1 MEDNWDIN
9 PDTGQRWKRGE
20 KRADGYT
27 FSRFGKK
34 KKDGSRTLVFIRDWE
49 EFLAKERKANKK
61 SAKKIAT
68 VKASLPK
75 RVNPLT
81 GEEFVFG
88 DLNEEGTHFF
98 DSYGGRN
105 GKKGYR
111 GEQWHPVSYKF
122 NFFIGQILTNAK
134 RRAKKSGL
142 PFNLTREYLI
152 NIWPSDGKC
161 PVFGVDL
168 VYLANDGKKRTR
180 QKATASLDKFYPE
193 MGYVEGNVAWIS
205 IRANE
210 IKTNASTK
218 QVRSVANWM
227 RRIEGLG

>member
-9 PDTGQRWKRGE
+9 PNTGQRWKRGE

-27 FSRFGKK
+27 FSSFGKK
-34 KKDGSRTLVFIRDWE
+34 KKDGSRQLVFIRDWE
-49 EFLAKERKANKK
+49 EFLAKQRKYRRNLINEKR
-61 SAKKIAT
+61 SY
-68 VKASLPK
+68 PK

-98 DSYGGRN
+98 TSYGGHKGEN
-105 GKKGYR
+105 GYR
-111 GEQWHPVSYKF
+111 GEQWLPVSSKF
-122 NFFIGQILTNAK
+122 KFFVGHALSKAK
-134 RRAKKSGL
+134 QRAKKSGV
-142 PFNLTREYLI
+142 PFNLTREYLTE
-152 NIWPSDGKC
+152 IWPSDGKC
-161 PVFGVDL
+161 PVFGLDL
-168 VYLANDGKKRTR
+168 VYLENAGKKRTR

-193 MGYVEGNVAWIS
+193 LGYVEGNVAWIS
-205 IRANE
+205 IRANQ
-210 IKTNASTK
+210 IKTSASTK